1 MDGATR
7 AQIFFRIVSVVALP
21 GYASTAILVFIQ
33 VWNEFLLA
41 LTLSTPYT
49 TTVQVKLEEVKGSY
63 VALYNLQM
71 GGRSDDGR
79 GPVTFLPL
87 VGQVFHSRDPRGSAA
102 RLESI
107 DSDKG

>member
-63 VALYNLQM
+63 VALYNLLM
-71 GGRSDDGR
+71 AAALMTVVVPLLFFLLLGKYFIR
-79 GPVTFLPL
+79 GILEGAL
-87 VGQVFHSRDPRGSAA
+87 RG
-102 RLESI
+102 
-107 DSDKG
+107 